1 MNTNRIMI
9 SLLAAALSLSS
20 ITCEAAAK
28 KAAGKTKAK
37 KQTAEKVEKNN
48 KKRVIVT
55 SEAFYDKI
63 WQKFKVGSKADR
75 ADVITTLKKIIKQT
89 PDEFMAYYYLG
100 VMNAEEG
107 EDAQALK
114 NFEIALSGFPKSAD
128 IHIRMARL
136 LEGKGKDDDALS
148 HYRQALAMEPDNAKA
163 LSKCG
168 IAEYE
173 KKNFEKAAEYL
184 TKARAQEPDNSDT
197 LRALGQI
204 WVEQGN
210 YAEAIEILEQ
220 VLLFDAKDAQ
230 AHLALGR
237 AYEKSGNH
245 EKAAEHIEFAGKY
258 GKKDA
263 SITEAIGYDI
273 ARNLSKTG
281 KFEEAISAYKKEIKK
296 NDNPAQGY
304 FEMGETFEQLEQTN
318 NAIKAYQKAYELDKK
333 LASGIYRCAELYQQ
347 NGDKENMQK
356 MLKLL
361 KSNSEYKDRA
371 EGMIDEFKKEEEL
384 NAEHELQD
392 KLTSRGTKDAEL
404 EAAYLESYDADKK
417 NADILEKIYLFYK
430 ERGYYDDA
438 IKWYRKYAKVASVS
452 DYDKKSTEKDL
463 KAYLEQDNYYL
474 FGDKSEDKPSKSKT
488 PDDELMNLAFNGEND
503 RQQEVAFQVLL
514 SRKEY
519 KEDRKVIE
527 GALKF
532 YEERGRV
539 KEATKYINQLKKL
552 GYLSESEASYKK
564 EKLKE

>member
-1 MNTNRIMI
+1 MNKNRIMI
-9 SLLAAALSLSS
+9 SLLAAALGLSAV
-20 ITCEAAAK
+20 TCEAAAK
-28 KAAGKTKAK
+28 KAATKK
-37 KQTAEKVEKNN
+37 KDTKQTAEKKS
-48 KKRVIVT
+48 KKRIIAPN
-55 SEAFYDKI
+55 EAFYDKI
-63 WQKFKVGSKADR
+63 WQKFKIGSKADR
-75 ADVITTLKKIIKQT
+75 ADVITTLKKIVKDT
-89 PDEFMAYYYLG
+89 PEEFMAYYYLG
-100 VMNAEEG
+100 IMNAEEG

-114 NFEIALSGFPKSAD
+114 YFETALSGFPKSAD
-128 IHIRMARL
+128 IHVRMAKIYD
-136 LEGKGKDDDALS
+136 GKGKSDDALV
-148 HYRQALAMEPDNAKA
+148 HYRQALAMDPENAKA

-173 KKNFEKAAEYL
+173 KKNLDKAAEYL
-184 TKARAQEPDNSDT
+184 TKARAQEPDNSET
-197 LRALGQI
+197 LRALGQV

-210 YAEAIEILEQ
+210 FSDAIEILEQ
-220 VLLFDAKDAQ
+220 VLLFDAQDAQ

-245 EKAAEHIEFAGKY
+245 EKAAEHIELAGKY
-258 GKKDA
+258 GKKDT

-304 FEMGETFEQLEQTN
+304 FEMAEVFENLEQTN
-318 NAIKAYQKAYELDKK
+318 NAIKSYQKAFELDKK
-333 LASGIYRCAELYQQ
+333 LAKGIFRCAELYQQ
-347 NGDKENMQK
+347 KGDKENMEK

-361 KSNSEYKDRA
+361 KSNPEYKDQA
-371 EGMIDEFKKEEEL
+371 EDIIEGFKKEEEL
-384 NAEHELQD
+384 NAERELQD
-392 KLTSRGTKDAEL
+392 KLTSRGTKDADL

-417 NADILEKIYLFYK
+417 NSDTLEKIYLFYK
-430 ERGYYDDA
+430 ERGYYDEA
-438 IKWYRKYAKVASVS
+438 LKWYRKYAKVASVS

-463 KAYLEQDNYYL
+463 KAYFEQDNYYL
-474 FGDKSEDKPSKSKT
+474 FGDKKEDKPGKSKT

-503 RQQEVAFQVLL
+503 RQQEVAFQILL
-514 SRKEY
+514 SRKDY
-519 KEDRKVIE
+519 KENRRVIE

-532 YEERGRV
+532 YEERGKV

>member
-1 MNTNRIMI
+1 MNKNRIMI
-9 SLLAAALSLSS
+9 SLLAAALGLSAV
-20 ITCEAAAK
+20 TCEAAAK
-28 KAAGKTKAK
+28 KAATKK
-37 KQTAEKVEKNN
+37 KDTKQTAEKAEKKS
-48 KKRVIVT
+48 KKRIIAPN
-55 SEAFYDKI
+55 EAFYDKI
-63 WQKFKVGSKADR
+63 WQKFKIGSKADR
-75 ADVITTLKKIIKQT
+75 ADVITTLKKIVKDT
-89 PDEFMAYYYLG
+89 PEEFMAYYYLG
-100 VMNAEEG
+100 IMNAEEG
-107 EDAQALK
+107 EDAKALK
-114 NFEIALSGFPKSAD
+114 YFETALSGFPKSAD
-128 IHIRMARL
+128 IHIRMAKIYD
-136 LEGKGKDDDALS
+136 GKGKSDDALA
-148 HYRQALAMEPDNAKA
+148 HYRQALAMDPENAKA

-173 KKNFEKAAEYL
+173 KKNLDKAAEYL
-184 TKARAQEPDNSDT
+184 TKARAQEPDNSET
-197 LRALGQI
+197 LRALGQV

-210 YAEAIEILEQ
+210 FSDAIEILEQ
-220 VLLFDAKDAQ
+220 VLLFDAQDAQ

-245 EKAAEHIEFAGKY
+245 EKAAEHIELAGKY

-304 FEMGETFEQLEQTN
+304 FEMAEVFENLEQTN
-318 NAIKAYQKAYELDKK
+318 NAIKSYQKAFELDKK
-333 LASGIYRCAELYQQ
+333 LAKGIFRCAELYQQ
-347 NGDKENMQK
+347 KGDKENMEK

-361 KSNSEYKDRA
+361 KSNPEYKDQA
-371 EGMIDEFKKEEEL
+371 EDIIEGFKKEEEL
-384 NAEHELQD
+384 NAERELQD
-392 KLTSRGTKDAEL
+392 KLTSRGTKDADL

-417 NADILEKIYLFYK
+417 NSDTLEKIYLFYK
-430 ERGYYDDA
+430 ERGYYDEA
-438 IKWYRKYAKVASVS
+438 LKWYRKYAKVASVS

-463 KAYLEQDNYYL
+463 KAYFEQDNYYL
-474 FGDKSEDKPSKSKT
+474 FGDKKEDKPGKSKT

-503 RQQEVAFQVLL
+503 RQQEVAFQILL
-514 SRKEY
+514 SRKDY
-519 KEDRKVIE
+519 KENRRVIE

-532 YEERGRV
+532 YEERGKV

>member
-9 SLLAAALSLSS
+9 SLLAAALGLSAV
-20 ITCEAAAK
+20 TCEAAAK
-28 KAAGKTKAK
+28 KAATKK
-37 KQTAEKVEKNN
+37 KDTKQTSEKAEKKS
-48 KKRVIVT
+48 KKRVIAPN
-55 SEAFYDKI
+55 EAFYDKI
-63 WQKFKVGSKADR
+63 WQKFKVGSANDR
-75 ADVITTLKKIIKQT
+75 ADVITTLKKIVKDT
-89 PDEFMAYYYLG
+89 PEEFMAYYYLG
-100 VMNAEEG
+100 IMNAEEG

-114 NFEIALSGFPKSAD
+114 YFETALSGFPKSAD
-128 IHIRMARL
+128 IHVRMAKIYD
-136 LEGKGKDDDALS
+136 GKGKSDDALA
-148 HYRQALAMEPDNAKA
+148 HYRQALAMDPDNAKA

-173 KKNFEKAAEYL
+173 KKNFDKAAEYL
-184 TKARAQEPDNSDT
+184 TKARAQEPDNSET
-197 LRALGQI
+197 LRALGQV

-210 YAEAIEILEQ
+210 FSDAVEILEQ
-220 VLLFDAKDAQ
+220 VLLFDAQDAQ

-245 EKAAEHIEFAGKY
+245 EKAAEHIELAGKY

-296 NDNPAQGY
+296 NDNPAQGF
-304 FEMGETFEQLEQTN
+304 FEMAEVFENLEQAN
-318 NAIKAYQKAYELDKK
+318 NAIKSYQKAYELDKK
-333 LASGIYRCAELYQQ
+333 LAKGIFRCAELYQQ
-347 NGDKENMQK
+347 KGDKENMEK

-361 KSNSEYKDRA
+361 KSNPEYKDQA
-371 EGMIDEFKKEEEL
+371 EDIIEDFKKEEEL
-384 NAEHELQD
+384 NAERELQN
-392 KLTSRGTKDAEL
+392 KLTSRGTKDADL

-417 NADILEKIYLFYK
+417 NSDTLEKIYLFYK
-430 ERGYYDDA
+430 ERGYYDEA
-438 IKWYRKYAKVASVS
+438 LKWYRKYAKVASVS

-463 KAYLEQDNYYL
+463 KAYFEQDNYYL
-474 FGDKSEDKPSKSKT
+474 FGDKKEDKPGKSKT

-503 RQQEVAFQVLL
+503 RQQEVAFQILL
-514 SRKEY
+514 SRKDY
-519 KEDRKVIE
+519 KENRKVIE

-532 YEERGRV
+532 YEERGKV

-552 GYLSESEASYKK
+552 GYLSDSEASYKK